1 MLITM
6 HSKSSLEFWS
16 WDVIIPL
23 SLVRLVLVQFMY
35 FGPLYVTQYQQ
46 LFASGQYAEAAKVAA
61 NSPRVLFSARSKG

>member
-23 SLVRLVLVQFMY
+23 SLVQLVLVQFMY
-35 FGPLYVTQYQQ
+35 FGPLYITQYQQ
-46 LFASGQYAEAAKVAA
+46 LFVSGQYAEAAKVAA
-61 NSPRVLFSARSKG
+61 NLPRVLFSAQSKG